1 MVYSSYDL
9 LYIAVCDDDE
19 FTHKE
24 VDEVL
29 RRYEDLKGISI
40 EIVHFYNA
48 RDLLDYEGDIHILLL
63 DIAMPD
69 INGIE
74 AGQLLRKSNKHY
86 RIIMLTS
93 TTDMAAD
100 CMKIGAFR
108 FVMKPIY
115 DGNDLFCAIDDALMT
130 FIGYEKILV
139 KFNNTGI
146 YLHQYQID
154 YIKSMGNYIKIYAGN
169 KKYDKYISL
178 KNLMNEIDRRLFVQ
192 ADKSHV
198 INLSRVID
206 IKRTSCILING
217 AEIPISRRNYK
228 AFTEAYC
235 LFDSKGYNGISNGF
249 FY

>member
-74 AGQLLRKSNKHY
+74 AGQLLRKSNKHW
-86 RIIMLTS
+86 I
-93 TTDMAAD
+93 
-100 CMKIGAFR
+100 
-108 FVMKPIY
+108 
-115 DGNDLFCAIDDALMT
+115 
-130 FIGYEKILV
+130 
-139 KFNNTGI
+139 
-146 YLHQYQID
+146 
-154 YIKSMGNYIKIYAGN
+154 
-169 KKYDKYISL
+169 
-178 KNLMNEIDRRLFVQ
+178 
-192 ADKSHV
+192 
-198 INLSRVID
+198 
-206 IKRTSCILING
+206 
-217 AEIPISRRNYK
+217 
-228 AFTEAYC
+228 
-235 LFDSKGYNGISNGF
+235 
-249 FY
+249 